1 MILWK
6 EIERKVMSNQIDKQI
21 INSNYPTGNKEM
33 NYEPGKNPNSLAN
46 LKSWKKGES
55 GNPGG
60 RPYKYEKLAKQLKII
75 GDEDVVDTWGE
86 QKGYT
91 YKEGVL
97 QTIWIKALHGNM
109 QFVNLLSSLG
119 CFDKEDRSVG
129 Q

>member
-1 MILWK
+1 M
-6 EIERKVMSNQIDKQI
+6 ESNQIDKQI

-60 RPYKYEKLAKQLKII
+60 RPYKYEKLAQQLKII
-75 GDEDVVDTWGE
+75 GDEEVTDPWGE
-86 QKGYT
+86 NMGYT

-97 QTIWIKALHGNM
+97 QTIWNKAIHGNM

-119 CFDKEDRSVG
+119 CLDKEGRSVE